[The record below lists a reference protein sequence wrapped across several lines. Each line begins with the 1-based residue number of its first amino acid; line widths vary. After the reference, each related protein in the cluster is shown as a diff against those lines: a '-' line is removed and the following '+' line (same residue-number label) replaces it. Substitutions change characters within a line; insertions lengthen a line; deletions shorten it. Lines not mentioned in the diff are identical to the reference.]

1 MTLTFI
7 NLFVAM
13 VVFHQLGKN
22 HFQSTGLFLCGLGI
36 GMGNL
41 FLVINKINDMQ
52 DQIDL
57 LSLAMGEW
65 ISIASIQ

>member
-13 VVFHQLGKN
+13 VVFHQLGKSQ
-22 HFQSTGLFLCGLGI
+22 FQSTGLFLCGLGI

-41 FLVINKINDMQ
+41 ILVINKINDMHA
-52 DQIDL
+52 QIQML
-57 LSLAMGEW
+57 TAQV
-65 ISIASIQ
+65 IQ

>member
-13 VVFHQLGKN
+13 VVFHQLGKY

-41 FLVINKINDMQ
+41 LLVINKINDMQ
-52 DQIDL
+52 DQIAL
-57 LSLAMGEW
+57 LSA
-65 ISIASIQ
+65 AVVQ

>member
-13 VVFHQLGKN
+13 VVFYQLGKN
-22 HFQSTGLFLCGLGI
+22 QFQSTGLFLCGLGI

-41 FLVINKINDMQ
+41 FLVINKINDMK

-57 LSLAMGEW
+57 LSLATV
-65 ISIASIQ
+65 Q

>member
-13 VVFHQLGKN
+13 VVFHQLGKSQ
-22 HFQSTGLFLCGLGI
+22 FQSTGLFLCGLGI

-41 FLVINKINDMQ
+41 FLVINNDMHA
-52 DQIDL
+52 QIQML
-57 LSLAMGEW
+57 TAQV
-65 ISIASIQ
+65 IQ